1 MADDDG
7 GRLRVWVGF
16 VLYLLVGSFLLFAGL
31 IVPLW
36 AVFALAAVWVMG
48 LLYLL
53 MVWKERPTVVLA
65 APFVMAGLFLLVI
78 WLGDV
83 FLDWTA

>member
-1 MADDDG
+1 MADEDG

-16 VLYLLVGSFLLFAGL
+16 VLYVLVGAFLLVAGL
-31 IVPLW
+31 IMPIW

-48 LLYLL
+48 LVYLL
-53 MVWKERPTVVLA
+53 MTWKDRPNTVLIM
-65 APFVMAGLFLLVI
+65 PFVMAGIFLLVI